1 MIQVTGN
8 VAMVSG
14 PITMSTAS
22 ALLVEGCDAINGAA
36 KVFDLSSATDVD
48 SAGLALL
55 FAWLREARTRSVDLQ
70 FCNLPASL
78 ESLAAVYDL
87 VDLLPKR

>member
-8 VAMVSG
+8 VALVSG
-14 PITMSTAS
+14 PMTMSAAS
-22 ALLVEGCDAINGAA
+22 ELLVAGCDAINGAA

-55 FAWLREARTRSVDLQ
+55 FAWLREARSRNVDLK
-70 FCNLPASL
+70 FSNLPDSL